1 MNTKSDNQIPG
12 RKDELIKAACD
23 TIAMKGFEGLRI
35 RDVAAQVDINPATLY
50 YYFPTKE
57 AMVDGVVDYVFGR
70 LGIGLEESPGTP
82 REQLHT
88 HLTRLYRQ
96 MRDEPGLFA
105 VFAEIQLRAGRTST
119 SQKYIEHETAW
130 HKKLETLLHNGIR
143 QGLLAELS

>member
-1 MNTKSDNQIPG
+1 
-12 RKDELIKAACD
+12 
-23 TIAMKGFEGLRI
+23 
-35 RDVAAQVDINPATLY
+35 
-50 YYFPTKE
+50 
-57 AMVDGVVDYVFGR
+57 MVDGVVDYVFDR

-143 QGLLAELS
+143 QGYWPNYLEPDQVATTIISLMQGAALQASVNPRRIESSIAQLERWLTSR